1 MKSLTA
7 VVSIGVVA
15 LLGGCKSA
23 GTAEDFTWS
32 VELPKEV
39 DRGAEFTLVVK
50 TTSSAGEAVNG
61 VFYRYQILWPQGSAN
76 PLRHKGASGEPE
88 KIKARMV
95 TGPATIVFTC
105 LNREGL
111 DVKVLESK
119 FEVK

>member
-1 MKSLTA
+1 MKNLAA

-23 GTAEDFTWS
+23 GPAEEFTWA

-39 DRGAEFTLVVK
+39 DRGAEFTLLVRA
-50 TTSSAGEAVNG
+50 TNSAGVAVNG
-61 VFYRYQILWPQGSAN
+61 VFYRYQILWPQGSTN
-76 PLRHKGASGEPE
+76 PLRHKGVSGEPE
-88 KIKARMV
+88 KVKARMA

-105 LNREGL
+105 ANREGL
-111 DVKVLESK
+111 DVKVLEGR